1 MCNRDY
7 FRISR
12 PISPGGIA
20 TMTSQELGER
30 PRILVVDDD
39 AALRRGTSRLLASA
53 GYDVGE
59 AATGADGLRLTKEQR
74 PDLTL
79 LDVVLPD
86 LNGVEVCRRIKSDPA
101 LAGCCV
107 VLLSGLKTSE
117 DDQAEGLASGADDYI
132 VRPISERELVARV
145 HVMLRLKRT
154 QEALRQS
161 EQRYRLLADNAP
173 LAVAVIDVETSQVVY
188 ANSLAAILFETT
200 VAQALG
206 TQAPDYYVDPHD
218 RDRLVGQLTAQGRV
232 NDFEVRLKKRSGQE
246 FWASITSTLSMFEN
260 RPAIHTVYLDIT
272 ERKQAEEVL
281 RQSEARYRLLAENMV
296 DVVWM
301 LNPAGQF
308 TYVSPSVQ
316 RLRGYTPQ
324 EVLSQ
329 SAAEALTP
337 ASLQIMQA
345 ALAATMPYL
354 EKGERHH
361 GLEPAAYELEQP
373 CKDGSTVW
381 TEALVRAL
389 FDNGGS
395 FSGFLGVSRDISER
409 KKAGEQLRL
418 QSAALEAAADG
429 IVITDR
435 EGRIV
440 WANPAFSRLTGYS
453 LQEAQ
458 GQNPRFLKSG
468 RQDRPFY
475 QALWETILS
484 GQVWRGELIN
494 RRKDGSLYSEAM
506 VITPLQ
512 DSDGA
517 VTHFIA
523 IKQDVTER
531 KRVEAQYRLL
541 FETMAQGVV
550 YLDASGRVASANPAA
565 ERILGLSSDQLQGQI
580 TFDPRRETI
589 HEDGSPFP
597 GDSHPA
603 MVAFRTGKPVS
614 DVVMGFLPPGSQELR
629 WINVNAIP
637 LFIPGE
643 SKPYQVYAT
652 FNDITARK
660 QATDQLRAS
669 LDEKVVLLQE
679 IHHRVK
685 NNLQVISSLLDMQAM
700 RSLDPL
706 AAQVLQDS
714 QNRVRAM
721 ALVHEKL
728 YRSQDLSS
736 IDIAEYVRGVTGYL
750 LGMYADH
757 SRGVSLNVQVDDVS
771 LDLDMAIPCGL
782 IINELV
788 SNALKYAFPSGEGG
802 TLSEGGPPDGDRR
815 DEICVQLRAQENGR
829 LALVVSDNGV
839 GLPPGLDLNSPESLG
854 LRLVSMLAQQLRGSL
869 ELDRSGGTR
878 FTITFPGA
886 GRKLIPEAKP

>member
-1 MCNRDY
+1 
-7 FRISR
+7 
-12 PISPGGIA
+12 
-20 TMTSQELGER
+20 
-30 PRILVVDDD
+30 LVVGDDV
-39 AALRRGTSRLLASA
+39 ALRHGTSRLLDKA
-53 GYDVGE
+53 GYEVIE
-59 AATGADGLRLTKEQR
+59 AATGADGLRLTREQR
-74 PDLTL
+74 PDLIL
-79 LDVVLPD
+79 LDVMLPD
-86 LNGVEVCRRIKSDPA
+86 VDGVEVCRRIKADPA
-101 LAGCCV
+101 LVGCCV
-107 VLLSGLKTSE
+107 VLLSGLKPADE
-117 DDQAEGLASGADDYI
+117 DQAAGLASNADDYI
-132 VRPISERELVARV
+132 ARPISERELVARV
-145 HVMLRLKRT
+145 RAMIRLKRT

-161 EQRYRLLADNAP
+161 EQCYRLLADNAP
-173 LAVAVIDVETSQVVY
+173 LAVAVTDVETSQVVY
-188 ANSLAAILFETT
+188 ANPMAAVLFETT

-218 RDRLVGQLTAQGRV
+218 RERLVQQLAARGRV
-232 NDFEVRLKKRSGQE
+232 NDFEVRLKKQTGQE
-246 FWASITSTLSMFEN
+246 FWASITSTLSTFEN

-272 ERKQAEEVL
+272 ERKRAEEVL

-296 DVVWM
+296 DVIWT
-301 LNPAGQF
+301 LNSAGQF

-316 RLRGYTPQ
+316 RLRGYTPE

-329 SAAEALTP
+329 SPAEALTP
-337 ASLQIMQA
+337 ASLQTMQA
-345 ALAATMPYL
+345 ALAATMPYI
-354 EKGERHH
+354 EKGGKHFK
-361 GLEPAAYELEQP
+361 LEPATYELEQP

-389 FDNGGS
+389 FDDGGR
-395 FSGFLGVSRDISER
+395 FGGFLGVSRDISER
-409 KKAGEQLRL
+409 KKAEEQIRL

-429 IVITDR
+429 IVIADR

-453 LQEAQ
+453 LPEAQ

-468 RQDRPFY
+468 RQDRSFY
-475 QALWETILS
+475 QAMWQTILS
-484 GQVWRGELIN
+484 GRVWRGELIN
-494 RRKDGSLYSEAM
+494 RRKDGSLYTEAM
-506 VITPLQ
+506 VITPLR
-512 DSDGA
+512 DSNRA

-541 FETMAQGVV
+541 FETMAQGVI
-550 YLDASGRVASANPAA
+550 YLDSGGRVVSANAAA
-565 ERILGLSSDQLQGQI
+565 ERILGLSSDQLQGQT
-580 TFDPRRETI
+580 TFDPRRAAI
-589 HEDGSPFP
+589 REDGSPFP
-597 GDSHPA
+597 GESHPA
-603 MVAFRTGKPVS
+603 MVAFRAGKPVS
-614 DVVMGFLPPGSQELR
+614 DVVMGFLYPGSQELR

-637 LFIPGE
+637 LFMAGE

-652 FNDITARK
+652 FDDITARK
-660 QATDQLRAS
+660 QAEDQLRAS
-669 LDEKVVLLQE
+669 LNEKVVLLQE

-700 RSLDPL
+700 RTPDPL

-736 IDIAEYVRGVTGYL
+736 LDIAEYVRGVTGYL

-757 SRGVSLNVQVDDVS
+757 SGDVSLNVQVDDVA

-788 SNALKYAFPSGEGG
+788 SNALKYAFPGQEGTPSEGRPHDEGG
-802 TLSEGGPPDGDRR
+802 R
-815 DEICVQLRAQENGR
+815 DEIHVQLRAQEDSR
-829 LALVVSDNGV
+829 LALIVGDNGV
-839 GLPPGLDLNSPESLG
+839 GLPPSLDLNSPESLG
-854 LRLVSMLAQQLRGSL
+854 LRLVSMLTQQLRGRL

-886 GRKLIPEAKP
+886 DRKLIPEAKS

>member
-1 MCNRDY
+1 
-7 FRISR
+7 
-12 PISPGGIA
+12 
-20 TMTSQELGER
+20 MTIEAPGER
-30 PRILVVDDD
+30 PRILVVDGD
-39 AALRRGTSRLLASA
+39 APLRRSTSYLLRKA
-53 GYDVGE
+53 GYEVIE
-59 AATGADGLRLTKEQR
+59 AATGADGLRLAREQR

-79 LDVVLPD
+79 LNAVLPD
-86 LNGVEVCRRIKSDPA
+86 VNGVEVCRRIKADPA
-101 LAGCCV
+101 LADCCA
-107 VLLSGLKTSE
+107 VLLSGLKTAE
-117 DDQAEGLASGADDYI
+117 EDQAEGLESGADDYI
-132 VRPISERELVARV
+132 VRPISDRELLARMRV
-145 HVMLRLKRT
+145 LVRLQRT

-161 EQRYRLLADNAP
+161 EQRYGLLADNAP
-173 LAVAVIDVETSQVVY
+173 LAVAVIDVQTSRVVY
-188 ANSLAAILFETT
+188 ANPMAAALFETT

-206 TQAPDYYVDPHD
+206 TRALDYYVDPHE
-218 RDRLVGQLTAQGRV
+218 RERLVRQLTAQGRV

-246 FWASITSTLSMFEN
+246 FWASITSTLSMFKN

-272 ERKQAEEVL
+272 ERKRAEEVL
-281 RQSEARYRLLAENMV
+281 RQSEAQYRLLAENIV
-296 DVVWM
+296 DVVWI
-301 LNPAGQF
+301 LSPAGQF

-329 SAAEALTP
+329 SPAEALTP
-337 ASLQIMQA
+337 ASLQTMQA
-345 ALAATMPYL
+345 ALMATMPL
-354 EKGERHH
+354 IAQGAKHFN
-361 GLEPAAYELEQP
+361 LNPTAYELEQP
-373 CKDGSTVW
+373 CKDGATVW

-389 FDNGGS
+389 FDDEGN
-395 FSGFLGVSRDISER
+395 FTGFLGVSRNISER
-409 KKAGEQLRL
+409 KLAEEQLRL

-429 IVITDR
+429 IVIADR

-494 RRKDGSLYSEAM
+494 RRKDGSLYTEAM

-531 KRVEAQYRLL
+531 RRVEAQYRLL

-550 YLDASGRVASANPAA
+550 YLDAGGRVASANPAA
-565 ERILGLSSDQLQGQI
+565 ERILGLSPDQLLGQI
-580 TFDPRRETI
+580 TSDPRRKTI
-589 HEDGSPFP
+589 REDGSPFP

-603 MVAFRTGKPVS
+603 MVAFRTGKAAS
-614 DVVMGFLPPGSQELR
+614 NVVMGFLYPGGEELH
-629 WINVNAIP
+629 WINIDAIP
-637 LFIPGE
+637 LFMPGE

-660 QATDQLRAS
+660 QAEDQLRAS
-669 LDEKVVLLQE
+669 LNEKVVLLQE

-700 RSLDPL
+700 RTPDPL
-706 AAQVLQDS
+706 VAQVLQDS

-750 LGMYADH
+750 LGMYANH
-757 SRGVSLNVQVDDVS
+757 GRGVSLDVQVDDVS

-782 IINELV
+782 IVNELV
-788 SNALKYAFPSGEGG
+788 SNALKYAFPPSEGG
-802 TLSEGGPPDGDRR
+802 TPDQGRPPGEGRR
-815 DEICVQLRAQENGR
+815 DEICVQVRAQEDGR
-829 LALVVSDNGV
+829 LALAVGDNGV
-839 GLPPGLDLNSPESLG
+839 GLPPDLDLSSSESLG
-854 LRLVSMLAQQLRGSL
+854 LRLVSMLTEQLRGRL

-886 GRKLIPEAKP
+886 SRKLTQEVKP